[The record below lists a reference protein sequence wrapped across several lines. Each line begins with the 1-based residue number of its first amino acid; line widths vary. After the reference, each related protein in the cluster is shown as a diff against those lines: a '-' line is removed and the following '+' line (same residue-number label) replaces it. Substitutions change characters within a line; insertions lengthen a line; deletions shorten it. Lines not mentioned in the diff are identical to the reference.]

1 MQQSK
6 WIIWEQL
13 ERCLLS
19 YFTGQLYSCWIN
31 LIFGL
36 KPELICFYLLVG
48 TARSAGLCLRWQEF
62 GFISIFLNFLDVA
75 MICSARW
82 HCSVCYS
89 AAVIHEVCH
98 LCNVREVATTS
109 RSRLSFNVPIYLSPG
124 LHWLLDLKRGKMD
137 KEHWN
142 TRSGLEFAVKLDHW
156 RLVKWCFLVFI
167 SFHTISTHLKHQNA
181 GLWLNVTN
189 VTAAARSAGT
199 FLVLVRF
206 CAPVTVASEKG
217 LQSQILASQKWY
229 QA

>member
-6 WIIWEQL
+6 WNYPEQL

-62 GFISIFLNFLDVA
+62 GFISIFLNFSWCRYDMLSPLTLFRVLF
-75 MICSARW
+75 CSCHTW
-82 HCSVCYS
+82 GMPFMQCSWS
-89 AAVIHEVCH
+89 
-98 LCNVREVATTS
+98 ATTS

-142 TRSGLEFAVKLDHW
+142 PRSGLEFAVKAG
-156 RLVKWCFLVFI
+156 
-167 SFHTISTHLKHQNA
+167 SLK
-181 GLWLNVTN
+181 
-189 VTAAARSAGT
+189 AR
-199 FLVLVRF
+199 
-206 CAPVTVASEKG
+206 
-217 LQSQILASQKWY
+217 
-229 QA
+229 